1 VAALPGQ
8 GVKELT
14 VICPGFAIDCL
25 ETLEEI
31 AIENRDRFLAAGG
44 RRFLYVPALNAR
56 GEHVDALCELITRN
70 CQGWSC
76 GDDGTRTA
84 ARSVPA

>member
-1 VAALPGQ
+1 
-8 GVKELT
+8 
-14 VICPGFAIDCL
+14 
-25 ETLEEI
+25 
-31 AIENRDRFLAAGG
+31 
-44 RRFLYVPALNAR
+44 VPALNAR